1 MTAEPSAPSSRRPR
15 SIILIGCGALLV
27 VLCCAAVAGGIA
39 YYALGRGVIGQ
50 AEPAVEYILDASPRM
65 QQSSEGATRLSV
77 ARGVLAEI
85 VRPSDP
91 DVTAGLRVFGTGAL
105 PVACSDTDLLVP
117 LAPASQGEIS
127 DSLLGLNAGD
137 SSEAAMVEAMISA
150 IRDLGS
156 TKGPHTLVVV
166 TGGFDSCNPEASQ
179 LVSQEAERAGI
190 TLETYVVAYQV
201 SAEDAEAIKGFVEDI
216 PGGEFRSA
224 EDSDSLLSVLSKIQ
238 NRVDTPPLT
247 LLLPVL
253 LPGREVAGQTPDE
266 STDVPSQPSGGY
278 VSQTACDHPYLPLRQ
293 GASWSYST
301 DYGPMSWAVTSVSG
315 DLTSATASMEMSVPG
330 GSLTYTWDCGS
341 QGVVSFEF
349 GSMGLSTGAGVG
361 NLTITSNSGSILLP
375 PDQMVPGAS
384 WSNTYTQEIN
394 AGAAGVDVNITV
406 DVSESFTATG
416 FETISTGAGTFDA
429 LRIDGTGT
437 YSTSGALT
445 GSFTTTS
452 QFSYWLAPGVGFV
465 RMDSSSEGT
474 SSVSELVGYSVP

>member
-39 YYALGRGVIGQ
+39 YYVLGRGAIGQ

-238 NRVDTPPLT
+238 NRVDTPLLT

-315 DLTSATASMEMSVPG
+315 DLTSATASVEMSVP
-330 GSLTYTWDCGS
+330 
-341 QGVVSFEF
+341 
-349 GSMGLSTGAGVG
+349 
-361 NLTITSNSGSILLP
+361 
-375 PDQMVPGAS
+375 
-384 WSNTYTQEIN
+384 
-394 AGAAGVDVNITV
+394 
-406 DVSESFTATG
+406 
-416 FETISTGAGTFDA
+416 
-429 LRIDGTGT
+429 R
-437 YSTSGALT
+437 
-445 GSFTTTS
+445 
-452 QFSYWLAPGVGFV
+452 
-465 RMDSSSEGT
+465 
-474 SSVSELVGYSVP
+474 